1 MRNGVGD
8 LWNRILEMT
17 ERLMDKDLGGERLR
31 EQLAIMDGLYK
42 GSKSVIDLMNAVTR
56 AKVAEKA
63 EGVSLPAMLTSM
75 GAGGAPRPPRM
86 PDAPIETG
94 LGKRPPLLARRGGKE

>member
-1 MRNGVGD
+1 MRNSVGD

-17 ERLMDKDLGGERLR
+17 ERLMDEDLDGEKLR

-56 AKVAEKA
+56 AKVAEKT
-63 EGVSLPAMLTSM
+63 EGVSLPEMITSM
-75 GAGGAPRPPRM
+75 GAGGAPRPSHM
-86 PDAPIETG
+86 PDVPIEADSG
-94 LGKRPPLLARRGGKE
+94 RRPPLLARGRG